1 MITTR
6 GTMTK
11 KRKNGNMKGIRNPMF
26 IRKSTSIIQDKR
38 EKATLRRHKHELFQ
52 AKLLRKEIQND
63 KENSS

>member
-1 MITTR
+1 
-6 GTMTK
+6 
-11 KRKNGNMKGIRNPMF
+11 MKGIRNPMF

-52 AKLLRKEIQND
+52 AKLLRKEINDD

>member
-38 EKATLRRHKHELFQ
+38 EKATLRRHRHELFQ
-52 AKLLRKEIQND
+52 AKLLRKEINYD